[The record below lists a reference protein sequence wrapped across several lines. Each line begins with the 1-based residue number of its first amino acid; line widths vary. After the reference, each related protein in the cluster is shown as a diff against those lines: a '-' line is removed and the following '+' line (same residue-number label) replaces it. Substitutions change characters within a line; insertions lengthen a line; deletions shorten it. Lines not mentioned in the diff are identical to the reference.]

1 MAEELSRVQQH
12 NSITGT
18 DRQYV
23 DMDFRTRIAKAM
35 SAGNTEYKKE
45 LANIMLR

>member
-1 MAEELSRVQQH
+1 MVEELSRVQSH

-23 DMDFRTRIAKAM
+23 DMDFRTRISKAM
-35 SAGNTEYKKE
+35 AAGFNEYKKE
-45 LANIMLR
+45 LSAIMFR